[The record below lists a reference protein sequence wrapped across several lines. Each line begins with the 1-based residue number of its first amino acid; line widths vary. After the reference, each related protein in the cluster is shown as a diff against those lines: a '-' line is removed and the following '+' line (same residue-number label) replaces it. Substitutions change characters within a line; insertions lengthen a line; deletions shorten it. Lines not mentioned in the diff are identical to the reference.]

1 MSKVIK
7 LGDEVGKVME
17 ILKMT
22 PEGMSDVL
30 GIPTTR
36 LKEIR
41 KENTMDTRELCSFEV
56 FCEKSILFRKEF
68 GLKEEDK
75 RILFEVFCLVEILIA
90 IRGKNENWKYMC

>member
-22 PEGMSDVL
+22 PEEMSDVL

-36 LKEIR
+36 LEEIR
-41 KENTMDTRELCSFEV
+41 EENTMNTRELCSFEV

-68 GLKEEDK
+68 GLTKEDK
-75 RILFEVFCLVEILIA
+75 RILFEVFFLVGTLIDS
-90 IRGKNENWKYMC
+90 RGKNENWKYMC

>member
-22 PEGMSDVL
+22 PEEMSDVL

-56 FCEKSILFRKEF
+56 W
-68 GLKEEDK
+68 LKEEDK

-90 IRGKNENWKYMC
+90 SRGKNENWKYMC